1 MKIAMAQGSGPIDS
15 QINDLENCED
25 DLTDYGGSPNRND
38 VEDGNQNQEYHSPS
52 NMDNGSGSNVARVR
66 SDFKNLSLKKQMNSE
81 KKHLYDP
88 HEPHSGSE

>member
-15 QINDLENCED
+15 QINDLENCEN
-25 DLTDYGGSPNRND
+25 DLTDYGGSPILND

-66 SDFKNLSLKKQMNSE
+66 SDFKKSFS
-81 KKHLYDP
+81 
-88 HEPHSGSE
+88 